1 MKLNYTL
8 TEEDYLIFNKSHFA
22 RSAYMQKNFSKLRIY
37 MCVCAFM
44 IPLLVSMTIAGTTY
58 LWVGVIAGLALA
70 VAFFFIYPKFYW
82 HTVEKSLKKALRGK
96 GRNLPPWSAPC
107 SMSLEEDG
115 VHFAIGSNDSLCP
128 YDKLTDVVEADDGYV
143 YVYFEKLQ
151 GGIIPPGVAGTKEF
165 AYALKEKRGEAGK
178 PAEVPA
184 EVEKQAEEQA

>member
-44 IPLLVSMTIAGTTY
+44 IPLLVSMTVAGTSS
-58 LWVGVIAGLALA
+58 LWVGAIAGVVLA

-96 GRNLPPWSAPC
+96 GRNLAPWSAPC
-107 SMSLEEDG
+107 SMSLEDDG
-115 VHFAIGSNDSLCP
+115 VHFAIGSQDSVCP
-128 YDKLTDVVEADDGYV
+128 YDKLTDVVEADNGYV

-151 GGIIPPGVAGTKEF
+151 GGIIPPGIAGTREF
-165 AYALKEKRGEAGK
+165 AAALNEKRNEK
-178 PAEVPA
+178 HTEVQ
-184 EVEKQAEEQA
+184 V

>member
-37 MCVCAFM
+37 MCVCGFM
-44 IPLLVSMTIAGTTY
+44 IPLLISMTIAGTTY
-58 LWVGVIAGLALA
+58 LWIGVIGGLALA
-70 VAFFFIYPKFYW
+70 IIFFLLYPKFYW
-82 HTVEKSLKKALRGK
+82 HTVEKSLRKALRGK
-96 GRNLPPWSAPC
+96 GRSAAPWSSPC

-115 VHFAIGSNDSLCP
+115 VHFAIGEQDSVCA

-165 AYALKEKRGEAGK
+165 VAALNEKR
-178 PAEVPA
+178 V
-184 EVEKQAEEQA
+184 